1 MFNVKSMLTEAH
13 AKIISQARH
22 ALKGCEKK
30 SREQTAKREA
40 LLCLLLQAGPVIRYN
55 K

>member
-30 SREQTAKREA
+30 SREQTAKGEA
-40 LLCLLLQAGPVIRYN
+40 LLLQAGPVIRYN